1 MHLIEIIDYKVE
13 PSEELFL
20 IKGFRDLYNN
30 DKSDN
35 KEQFF
40 QMLSY
45 VYYMADPRSSLSYI
59 TNDKE
64 RMAAV
69 LEQEGIKKL
78 DQKKANLLIEEY
90 KRHIIT
96 SSYLLL
102 QDTKLA
108 VDKVREFLRSV
119 NLDERDDKTG
129 KPIYTINS
137 ITSAIKQ
144 CTELTKTLRE
154 QEVIISKEIDDST
167 SVRGGKDS
175 MNTFEEGDD

>member
-1 MHLIEIIDYKVE
+1 MHLIELVDYKVE

-20 IKGFRDLYNN
+20 IKGFRDLYNE
-30 DKSDN
+30 DKSEN

-45 VYYMADPRSSLSYI
+45 VYYMADPRSSLSYV
-59 TNDKE
+59 TDDKE
-64 RMAAV
+64 RMGYV

-78 DQKKANLLIEEY
+78 DQKKANILIEEY

-108 VDKVREFLRSV
+108 VDKVREFLRGV
-119 NLDERDDKTG
+119 DLNERDDKTG

-154 QEVIISKEIDDST
+154 QEIIIAKEIDDST
-167 SVRGGKDS
+167 SVRGGTET
-175 MNTFEEGDD
+175 MNMFEQGDD

>member
-1 MHLIEIIDYKVE
+1 MHLIELVDYKVE

-20 IKGFRDLYNN
+20 IKKFRDLYNN
-30 DKSDN
+30 DKSKN

-59 TNDKE
+59 TDDKE
-64 RMAAV
+64 RMAYI

-78 DQKKANLLIEEY
+78 NIKVANSLVEEY
-90 KRHIIT
+90 KNHVIT
-96 SSYLLL
+96 TSYLLL

-108 VDKVREFLRSV
+108 IDKVREFLRNV
-119 NLDERDDKTG
+119 NLDERDERK

-137 ITSAIKQ
+137 ITSSLKQ
-144 CTELTKTLRE
+144 CTELTKTVNEL
-154 QEVIISKEIDDST
+154 EVKIAKEIEDSA
-167 SVRGGKDS
+167 SVRGGNET
-175 MNTFEEGDD
+175 MNSFEDGDD

>member
-20 IKGFRDLYNN
+20 IKGFRDLYNS
-30 DKSDN
+30 DKSEG
-35 KEQFF
+35 KEQFL

-59 TNDKE
+59 TDDEE
-64 RMAAV
+64 RKAYV
-69 LEQEGIKKL
+69 FEQEGIKKL
-78 DQKKANLLIEEY
+78 DMKLANNLIEEY
-90 KRHIIT
+90 KKHVVT

-108 VDKVREFLRSV
+108 VDKVREFLRMV
-119 NLDERDDKTG
+119 NLDERDDRTG

-137 ITSAIKQ
+137 ITTAIKQ
-144 CTELTKTLRE
+144 CSELTKTLSE
-154 QEVIISKEIDDST
+154 LEKTITKEIDESA
-167 SVRGGKDS
+167 SVRGGNDY
-175 MNTFEEGDD
+175 NNEFEEGDD

>member
-1 MHLIEIIDYKVE
+1 
-13 PSEELFL
+13 
-20 IKGFRDLYNN
+20 
-30 DKSDN
+30 
-35 KEQFF
+35 
-40 QMLSY
+40 MLSY
-45 VYYMADPRSSLSYI
+45 VYYMADPRSSLSYV
-59 TNDKE
+59 TDDKE
-64 RMAAV
+64 RMATV

-78 DQKKANLLIEEY
+78 DQKKANILIEEY
-90 KRHIIT
+90 TRHIIT

-108 VDKVREFLRSV
+108 VDKVRKFLRGV
-119 NLDERDDKTG
+119 DLNERDDKTG

-154 QEVIISKEIDDST
+154 QEIIIAKEIDDST

-175 MNTFEEGDD
+175 MNSFEEGDD

>member
-1 MHLIEIIDYKVE
+1 MHLIEVIDYKIE

-20 IKGFRDLYNN
+20 IKDFRDFYKS
-30 DKSDN
+30 DKSED

-59 TNDKE
+59 TNDEE
-64 RMAAV
+64 RKAYV

-78 DQKKANLLIEEY
+78 NLKVADRLIEEY
-90 KRHIIT
+90 KKHVVT

-108 VDKVREFLRSV
+108 VDKVREFLRMV
-119 NLDERDDKTG
+119 NLDERDDRTG

-137 ITSAIKQ
+137 ITTAIKQ
-144 CTELTKTLRE
+144 CSELTKTLAE
-154 QEVIISKEIDDST
+154 LEKTITKEIDENT
-167 SVRGGKDS
+167 SVRGGSDY
-175 MNTFEEGDD
+175 NNEFEEGDD

>member
-1 MHLIEIIDYKVE
+1 MHLIELIDYKVE

-20 IKGFRDLYNN
+20 IKSFRDLYNE
-30 DKSDN
+30 DKSEN

-59 TNDKE
+59 TDDKE
-64 RMAAV
+64 RKAYV
-69 LEQEGIKKL
+69 IEQEGIKKL
-78 DQKKANLLIEEY
+78 NQKLADSLVKEY
-90 KRHIIT
+90 KTHVIT

-108 VDKVREFLRSV
+108 VDKVREFLRDV
-119 NLDERDDKTG
+119 DLKEVDDRG

-144 CTELTKTLRE
+144 CSELTKTLAE
-154 QEVIISKEIDDST
+154 LEVKIAKEIDDST
-167 SVRGGKDS
+167 SVRGGDDY
-175 MNTFEEGDD
+175 NNEFEEGDD

>member
-1 MHLIEIIDYKVE
+1 MHLIELVDYKVE

-20 IKGFRDLYNN
+20 IKGFRDLYNE
-30 DKSDN
+30 DKSEN

-45 VYYMADPRSSLSYI
+45 VYYMADPRSSLSYV
-59 TNDKE
+59 TDDKE
-64 RMAAV
+64 RMGYV
-69 LEQEGIKKL
+69 LEQEGIKNL
-78 DQKKANLLIEEY
+78 DKKKANILIEEY

-108 VDKVREFLRSV
+108 VDKVREFLRDV
-119 NLDERDDKTG
+119 DLRAVDDKG

-144 CTELTKTLRE
+144 CTDLTKTLRE
-154 QEVIISKEIDDST
+154 QEIIIAKEIDDST
-167 SVRGGKDS
+167 SVRGGTET
-175 MNTFEEGDD
+175 MNMFEQGDD

>member
-1 MHLIEIIDYKVE
+1 M

>member
-1 MHLIEIIDYKVE
+1 MHLIELVDYKVE

-20 IKGFRDLYNN
+20 IKGFRDLYNE
-30 DKSDN
+30 DKSEN

-45 VYYMADPRSSLSYI
+45 VYYMADPRSSLSYV
-59 TNDKE
+59 TDDKE
-64 RMAAV
+64 RMAYV

-78 DQKKANLLIEEY
+78 DQKKANILIEEY

-108 VDKVREFLRSV
+108 VDKVREFLRGV
-119 NLDERDDKTG
+119 DLNERDDKTG

-144 CTELTKTLRE
+144 CTDLTKTLRE
-154 QEVIISKEIDDST
+154 QEIIIAKEIDDSA
-167 SVRGGKDS
+167 SVRGGEDS
-175 MNTFEEGDD
+175 MNLFEDLD

>member
-1 MHLIEIIDYKVE
+1 MHLVEVIDYKIE

-20 IKGFRDLYNN
+20 IKGFRDFYNS
-30 DKSDN
+30 DKSEN

-45 VYYMADPRSSLSYI
+45 VYYMADPRSSLSYV
-59 TNDKE
+59 TSEEE
-64 RMAAV
+64 RKAYIF
-69 LEQEGIKKL
+69 EQEGIKKL
-78 DQKKANLLIEEY
+78 NLKVADKLIEEY
-90 KRHIIT
+90 KKHVVT

-108 VDKVREFLRSV
+108 VDKVREFLRMV
-119 NLDERDDKTG
+119 NLDERDDRTG

-144 CTELTKTLRE
+144 CSELTKTLSE
-154 QEVIISKEIDDST
+154 LEKTITKEIDESA
-167 SVRGGKDS
+167 SVRGGNDY
-175 MNTFEEGDD
+175 NNEFEEGDD

>member
-1 MHLIEIIDYKVE
+1 MHLVDLVDYKVE

-20 IKGFRDLYNN
+20 IKGFRDLYND

-45 VYYMADPRSSLSYI
+45 VYYMADPRSSLSYV
-59 TNDKE
+59 TDEKE
-64 RMAAV
+64 RMAYV

-78 DQKKANLLIEEY
+78 DQKKANILIEEY

-102 QDTKLA
+102 QDTKFA
-108 VDKVREFLRSV
+108 IDKVREFLRDV
-119 NLDERDDKTG
+119 DLKALDDKG

-137 ITSAIKQ
+137 ITSAIDK
-144 CTELTKTLRE
+144 CTELTEKVAKLERN
-154 QEVIISKEIDDST
+154 IAREIDENASI
-167 SVRGGKDS
+167 RGGEQS
-175 MNTFEEGDD
+175 MNMFEDLV

>member
-1 MHLIEIIDYKVE
+1 MHLIELVDYKVE

-20 IKGFRDLYNN
+20 IKGFRDLYNE
-30 DKSDN
+30 DKSEN

-45 VYYMADPRSSLSYI
+45 VYYMADPRSSLSYV
-59 TNDKE
+59 TDDKE
-64 RMAAV
+64 RMGYV

-102 QDTKLA
+102 QDTKFA
-108 VDKVREFLRSV
+108 IDKVREFLRAV
-119 NLDERDDKTG
+119 DLNERDDKTG

-137 ITSAIKQ
+137 ITSAIDK
-144 CTELTKTLRE
+144 CTELTEKVAKLERN
-154 QEVIISKEIDDST
+154 IAREIDESA
-167 SVRGGKDS
+167 SVRGGDQS
-175 MNTFEEGDD
+175 MNLFEDLE

>member
-64 RMAAV
+64 RMATV